1 MNILLINHYAGS
13 RNHGMEYRPYYL
25 SREWVRLGHNVTV
38 VAASFSH
45 LRTKRPDLNGEMT
58 EEDLDGIRYV
68 WLKTPKYQGSGA
80 GRVFNMLSFLRQ
92 LYGHHEEIT
101 SQRKPEIVIA
111 SSTYPLDI
119 FPAHRFSRK
128 TGAKLIF
135 EVHDLWPLSPIELGG
150 FPRWHPFIVMMQVA
164 ENFACRHAD
173 RIVSILPKT
182 LEHLVEH
189 GMAANKFAHIPNG
202 VDIEEWDGTTGNPQ
216 EPHGELLRKLRASG
230 RFIVGYAGGHSVS
243 NALDMFID
251 AARIIEDRSVDF
263 VLVGQGPEKETLQRK
278 AESLG
283 ARNVYF
289 LSPVRKEEVPSLLS
303 SMDALFIG
311 WKRIPLYR
319 FGVSPNK
326 LMDYMMA
333 GKPVIHAIEAGND
346 MVAESG
352 CGLTV
357 PPENP
362 QGIAHAVERLMGMT
376 VEQRETMG
384 ARGREYVLA
393 KHDYRVLARRFL
405 DVMA

>member
-45 LRTKRPDLNGEMT
+45 LRTRLPDLNGEIT
-58 EEDLDGIRYV
+58 EENLDGIRYV
-68 WLKTPKYQGSGA
+68 WLKTPRYQGSGA

-92 LYGHHEEIT
+92 LYGHCEEIT
-101 SQRKPEIVIA
+101 TNRKPDIVIA

-119 FPAHRFSRK
+119 FPASRFSRK
-128 TGAKLIF
+128 AGAKLIF

-150 FPRWHPFIVMMQVA
+150 FPRWHPFIVMMQIA

-173 RIVSILPKT
+173 RVVSILPKT
-182 LEHLVEH
+182 GQHLADH
-189 GMAANKFAHIPNG
+189 GMAAHKFTHIPNG
-202 VDIEEWDGTTGNPQ
+202 VDIEEWDGTTGNLQ

-243 NALDMFID
+243 NALDMFIE
-251 AARIIEDRSVDF
+251 AAKIMEGRSVDF
-263 VLVGQGPEKETLQRK
+263 VLVGQGPQKKMLERK

-283 ARNVYF
+283 ARNVFF
-289 LSPVRKEEVPSLLS
+289 LSPVRKEEVPSLLAG
-303 SMDALFIG
+303 MDALFIG
-311 WKRIPLYR
+311 WKRTPLYR

-346 MVAESG
+346 MVADSG

-357 PPENP
+357 PPEKP
-362 QGIAHAVERLMGMT
+362 QAIANAVEQLMVMP
-376 VEQRETMG
+376 VEEREAMG

-393 KHDYRVLARRFL
+393 NHDYRVLARRFL
-405 DVMA
+405 QVMA

>member
-1 MNILLINHYAGS
+1 
-13 RNHGMEYRPYYL
+13 MEYRPYYL

-45 LRTKRPDLNGEMT
+45 LRTRLPDLNGEMT
-58 EEDLDGIRYV
+58 EENLDGIRYV

-80 GRVFNMLSFLRQ
+80 GRVVNMLSFLRQ
-92 LYGHHEEIT
+92 LYGHREEIT
-101 SQRKPEIVIA
+101 TKRKPDIVIA

-119 FPAHRFSRK
+119 FPACRFSRK
-128 TGAKLIF
+128 AGAKLIF

-150 FPRWHPFIVMMQVA
+150 FPRWHPFIVMMQIA

-189 GMAANKFAHIPNG
+189 GMAAHKFTHIPNG
-202 VDIEEWDGTTGNPQ
+202 VDIEEWDGTTGNPH
-216 EPHGELLRKLRASG
+216 EPHGELIRKLKASG

-243 NALDMFID
+243 NALDMFIE
-251 AARIIEDRSVDF
+251 AAKIMGDRSVDF

-289 LSPVRKEEVPSLLS
+289 LSPVRKEEVPSLLAG
-303 SMDALFIG
+303 MDALFIG
-311 WKRIPLYR
+311 WKRTPLYR

-333 GKPVIHAIEAGND
+333 GKPVVHAIEAGND
-346 MVAESG
+346 MVADSG
-352 CGLTV
+352 CGLSV

-362 QGIAHAVERLMGMT
+362 QAIAHAVEQLMGMP
-376 VEQRETMG
+376 VEEREAMG

-393 KHDYRVLARRFL
+393 NHDYRVLARRFL
-405 DVMA
+405 QVMA

>member
-1 MNILLINHYAGS
+1 
-13 RNHGMEYRPYYL
+13 MEYRPYYL
-25 SREWVRLGHNVTV
+25 SREWVRLGHSVTI
-38 VAASFSH
+38 VAASYSH
-45 LRTKRPDLNGEMT
+45 LRTKLPDMNGEMT
-58 EEDLDGIRYV
+58 EENLDGIRYV

-92 LYGHHEEIT
+92 LYGHREEIT
-101 SQRKPEIVIA
+101 TKRKLDVVIA

-119 FPAHRFSRK
+119 FPACRFSRK
-128 TGAKLIF
+128 TDAKLIF

-150 FPRWHPFIVMMQVA
+150 FPRWHPFIVMMQIA

-173 RIVSILPKT
+173 RVVSILPNT
-182 LEHLVEH
+182 GQHLADH
-189 GMAANKFAHIPNG
+189 GMAADKFTHSPNG
-202 VDIEEWDGTTGNPQ
+202 MDIEEWDGTTGNLQ

-243 NALDMFID
+243 NALDMFIEG
-251 AARIIEDRSVDF
+251 AKIMEDRPVDF
-263 VLVGQGPEKETLQRK
+263 VLVGQGPQKKMLERK

-283 ARNVYF
+283 IRNVYF
-289 LSPVRKEEVPSLLS
+289 LSPVRKEEVPSLLAG
-303 SMDALFIG
+303 MDALFIG
-311 WKRIPLYR
+311 WKRTPLYR

-346 MVAESG
+346 MVADSG

-362 QGIAHAVERLMGMT
+362 QAIANAVEQLMVMP
-376 VEQRETMG
+376 VEEREAMG
-384 ARGREYVLA
+384 ARGRDYVLA
-393 KHDYRVLARRFL
+393 NHDYRFLARRFL
-405 DVMA
+405 DVMP